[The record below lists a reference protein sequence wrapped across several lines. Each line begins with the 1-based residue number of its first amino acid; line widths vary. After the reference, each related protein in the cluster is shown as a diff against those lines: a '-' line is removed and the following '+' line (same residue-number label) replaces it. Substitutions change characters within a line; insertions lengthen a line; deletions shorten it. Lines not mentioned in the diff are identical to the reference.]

1 MKFEQASAE
10 LNEWMGQEKAVT
22 MPNELWSSLRVFLL
36 MTTSYRKDEAL
47 SWGKLAQ
54 EKNEDGTPKYPKAEE
69 NSEFWFD
76 MQADIEKVLRRL
88 DA

>member
-1 MKFEQASAE
+1 MKFEQADKAM
-10 LNEWMGQEKAVT
+10 NDWMQEDKTVT

-36 MTTSYRKDEAL
+36 MTTNFRKDEAL

-54 EKNEDGTPKYPKAEE
+54 EKNEDGTPMYPKAEG
-69 NSEFWFD
+69 NSKFWFD
-76 MQADIEKVLRRL
+76 MQADIDKILRRL

>member
-1 MKFEQASAE
+1 MKFEQADKALS
-10 LNEWMGQEKAVT
+10 NWMQEDKAVT

-36 MTTSYRKDEAL
+36 MTTNFRKDEAL
-47 SWGKLAQ
+47 SWGRLAQ
-54 EKNEDGTPKYPKAEE
+54 EKNEDGTPKYPKAEG

-76 MQADIEKVLRRL
+76 MQADMEKVLRRL